1 MSARAEAVIEANTHR
16 LRTLID
22 THRARRADEDAGQ
35 DWWDAIAA
43 ARAADYSAPEL
54 AEALGVTARTIYR
67 WAARGDAGAGSG
79 DLDTEELA
87 ALRRRIAR
95 LRLTLRS
102 RARAAVAAGNTRQDV
117 ATVAG
122 VDHHTIAQWLGGEDP
137 TG

>member
-1 MSARAEAVIEANTHR
+1 MSEQAEAVIEEATHR

-22 THRARRADEDAGQ
+22 TDRARKATGAARQ
-35 DWWDAIAA
+35 DWYDAIAA
-43 ARAADYSAPEL
+43 ARAADYSANEL

-67 WAARGDAGAGSG
+67 WAARGEAYLGGE
-79 DLDTEELA
+79 DLDPEQLV

-102 RARAAVAAGNTRQDV
+102 RARAAVAAGNTRQAV

-122 VDHHTIAQWLGGEDP
+122 VDHHTIAQWIGEGAP
-137 TG
+137 Q

>member
-1 MSARAEAVIEANTHR
+1 MSYRAEAVIQAATHR

-22 THRARRADEDAGQ
+22 TDRARRADEAGGQ

-43 ARAADYSAPEL
+43 ARAADYSATEL
-54 AEALGVTARTIYR
+54 AEALGVTARTVYR
-67 WAARGDAGAGSG
+67 WAARGNAATGGE
-79 DLDTEELA
+79 DLDPEELA
-87 ALRRRIAR
+87 ALRRRLAR

-122 VDHHTIAQWLGGEDP
+122 VDHHTIAQWLGEGDP
-137 TG
+137 K